1 MREYQAVNES
11 LAAARELILE
21 REGARLVTP
30 AQVEA
35 PPVSNVRLQNRSAAS
50 GSRNSVNDE
59 KVRELEMLRSRML
72 ELEADLSSSRDVNTA
87 DDISLDCDSLTRGGD
102 SSDEMERNLAM
113 LTAQYEKTSQGQEE
127 DSLHFSPGHL
137 MVNNSLEIDK
147 VNTDLAVKI
156 LRSPRVYFQ
165 PTDGEMMPPAM
176 SLLNNSS
183 DTVKLARELR
193 HKRDQLEELMKKN
206 VLTTGVNESSNTG
219 GRNKNNNRSSGV
231 QMGVMLARSLKSR
244 KNSERGARG
253 YFS

>member
-11 LAAARELILE
+11 LAAARELIIE

-35 PPVSNVRLQNRSAAS
+35 APVSNVRLQNRNAAG
-50 GSRNSVNDE
+50 GSRNSANDE

-102 SSDEMERNLAM
+102 SSEEMERNLAM

-127 DSLHFSPGHL
+127 DSLHFSPGYL

-147 VNTDLAVKI
+147 
-156 LRSPRVYFQ
+156 S
-165 PTDGEMMPPAM
+165 TDGEMMPPAM

-206 VLTTGVNESSNTG
+206 VFPSSVNESASG
-219 GRNKNNNRSSGV
+219 SARVKDSNRS
-231 QMGVMLARSLKSR
+231 
-244 KNSERGARG
+244 
-253 YFS
+253 

>member
-11 LAAARELILE
+11 LAAAREQIE

-30 AQVEA
+30 GQVEA
-35 PPVSNVRLQNRSAAS
+35 PPVSNVRLQNRTTVGGG
-50 GSRNSVNDE
+50 GSRNSGNDE

-137 MVNNSLEIDK
+137 MVNNSLEIEK
-147 VNTDLAVKI
+147 VNTDMTVKT
-156 LRSPRVYFQ
+156 LRSLGRFIFSPL
-165 PTDGEMMPPAM
+165 T
-176 SLLNNSS
+176 
-183 DTVKLARELR
+183 AR
-193 HKRDQLEELMKKN
+193 
-206 VLTTGVNESSNTG
+206 
-219 GRNKNNNRSSGV
+219 
-231 QMGVMLARSLKSR
+231 
-244 KNSERGARG
+244 
-253 YFS
+253 